1 MTQTFTFKWCNTN
14 KKTRAIKQT
23 PIPTPT
29 STKPLSGGQFRS
41 MQTII
46 RKKPGSGCGC
56 GKK

>member
-14 KKTRAIKQT
+14 KKQRTIKQT
-23 PIPTPT
+23 TIPE
-29 STKPLSGGQFRS
+29 SIKPLSGGQFRS